1 MTKLFKIDTKTYAD
15 KLHSS
20 KLLNKPYF
28 YTLSKSMTE
37 ILQLT
42 LVIASFNASIF

>member
-1 MTKLFKIDTKTYAD
+1 MQINYTAQKSL
-15 KLHSS
+15 
-20 KLLNKPYF
+20 LLNKPYF